1 MHVGQ
6 GENCR
11 PEGRNRSATS
21 MCGSLN
27 GLLGGGLTVSA
38 WLTSES
44 LGKQENRVLW
54 AWGWEPPRI
63 TLSASDRRQMGSH
76 LRARSRKAG
85 QPVVEACPAAKVG
98 TKKPGGCLDTGKPK
112 L

>member
-1 MHVGQ
+1 M
-6 GENCR
+6 
-11 PEGRNRSATS
+11 
-21 MCGSLN
+21 
-27 GLLGGGLTVSA
+27 
-38 WLTSES
+38 TSES